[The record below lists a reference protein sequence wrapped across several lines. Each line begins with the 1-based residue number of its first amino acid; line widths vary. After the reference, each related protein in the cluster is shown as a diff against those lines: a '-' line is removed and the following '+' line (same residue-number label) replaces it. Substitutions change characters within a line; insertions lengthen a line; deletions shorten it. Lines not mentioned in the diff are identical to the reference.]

1 MNDPAVSHPSSVS
14 NVLELEGVSKFFP
27 GVMAND
33 KIDLT
38 LQQGEIHTLL
48 GENGAGKS
56 TLMNIIAGL
65 YPPDEGVLRVHGKR
79 VHFRNPAQAIR
90 AGIGMVHQHFMLVQ
104 NHTVTENII
113 LGTPQRFGLNLK
125 KINREIESLGE
136 TYGLAVDP
144 RARIQDLSVGEQQR
158 VEILKVLY
166 RGATILILDEPT
178 AVLAPQES
186 EALYQII
193 HNLVGNGHSIVFISH
208 KMKEVMALSHRITVL
223 SRGKVL
229 ASKARAETDA
239 QELAR
244 IMMGDEVRAPVTV
257 AAASNSESAQPVIQL
272 SGISA
277 RDDRG
282 AMALKHVNLEVR
294 AGQIVGLAGV
304 SGNGQVQLA
313 EVLTGMR
320 PYVEGAYRFC
330 GEVLDHPNVSE
341 LIRRGVGYIP
351 EDRKKYGIAPNLSI
365 AHNFLLRDH
374 DHPGFY
380 SHGLLNN
387 SGIQAYGRRKMAEFD
402 IRAAHEKSLMITLS
416 GGNMQKCILARESS
430 RSLVFL
436 LASQPV
442 RGLDIHAA
450 AFIQHTLLQ
459 AKSQGLAM
467 LLISEDLDEL
477 FFMCDLIVVM
487 CGGEVVGALPKAEA
501 TIEQVG
507 LMMTGEV

>member
-1 MNDPAVSHPSSVS
+1 MNDPSAIP

-27 GVMAND
+27 GVIAND
-33 KIDLT
+33 KIDFT
-38 LQQGEIHTLL
+38 LRQGEIHTVL

-65 YPPDEGVLRVHGKR
+65 YPPDEGVLRVHGQR
-79 VHFRNPAQAIR
+79 MHFRNPAQAIR

-125 KINREIESLGE
+125 KIDREIEILGD
-136 TYGLAVDP
+136 TYGLAVNP

-178 AVLAPQES
+178 AVLTPQES

-193 HNLVGNGHSIVFISH
+193 RNLVGNGHSIVFISH
-208 KMKEVMALSHRITVL
+208 KMKEVMALSDRITVL

-229 ASKARAETDA
+229 ASKARAGTDA

-244 IMMGDEVRAPVTV
+244 IMMGDEARDPVAV
-257 AAASNSESAQPVIQL
+257 AAADNSESARPVIQL

-282 AMALKHVNLEVR
+282 VMALKNVDLEVH

-320 PYVEGAYRFC
+320 PYVEGEYRFG
-330 GEVLDHPNVSE
+330 GEVLAHPSTSE

-351 EDRKKYGIAPNLSI
+351 EDRKKYGVTPNLSI

-374 DHPGFY
+374 GHPNFY
-380 SHGLLNN
+380 LRGMLN
-387 SGIQAYGRRKMAEFD
+387 SADIHAYGRRKMTEFD
-402 IRAAHEKSLMITLS
+402 IRAAHEKSHIGTLS

-430 RSLVFL
+430 RPLVFL

-442 RGLDIHAA
+442 RGLDIHAT

-459 AKSQGLAM
+459 AKAQGLAT
-467 LLISEDLDEL
+467 LLITEDLDEL
-477 FFMCDLIVVM
+477 FLMCDRIVVM
-487 CGGEVVGALPKAEA
+487 CGGEIVGALPKAEA